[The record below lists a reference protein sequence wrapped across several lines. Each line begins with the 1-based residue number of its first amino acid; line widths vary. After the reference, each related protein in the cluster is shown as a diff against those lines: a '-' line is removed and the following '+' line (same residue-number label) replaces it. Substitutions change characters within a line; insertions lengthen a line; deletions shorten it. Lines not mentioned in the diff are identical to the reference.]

1 MKKTV
6 FWIGVAVLVV
16 GIVAFAYAY
25 SIIQNLRPL
34 TQFPFSL
41 DDQQQTQWDSA
52 NLIQPIGLGMIVLGV
67 IMLLYGLLVKKD
79 TK

>member
-6 FWIGVAVLVV
+6 FWICVAVLVV

-41 DDQQQTQWDSA
+41 DDQQQAQWDSA

-67 IMLLYGLLVKKD
+67 IVLAYGLFVKD
-79 TK
+79 